1 MFFEKEHVI
10 WWQDGGGRGSGG
22 KILFNDR
29 LKQIIIF
36 SNYFTRNK
44 LYSILKS
51 YTFFALYQENLEL
64 QDQQLQAQDFVR

>member
-10 WWQDGGGRGSGG
+10 WWQDGGGGGSGG